1 MAHTLQLKD
10 GEGRR
15 WTVIHNG
22 DWSGDA
28 TFVRLDE
35 NEKVAEEIKL
45 PGILVKKAC
54 KAAVI
59 TDAISA
65 LEQL

>member
-1 MAHTLQLKD
+1 MHTTQLKD
-10 GEGRR
+10 DKDRK
-15 WTVIHNG
+15 WSVIHNG

-35 NEKVAEEIKL
+35 NEKVVEEITL
-45 PGILVKKAC
+45 PGLLVKKAC
-54 KAAVI
+54 KSAVI
-59 TDAISA
+59 MEAISA